1 MRLYIANCTQQV
13 QTFMYRTPEESG
25 AMSGGMRVQHIEI
38 GAQIPITGDLNK
50 IQIDSIVAQHSKYGL
65 ISVDEVDRNKAFAGL
80 CYSIDKPVPISK
92 LLYVMQNNKKLMDER
107 GRKTRLEAAI
117 AVNQQVENNMADQLK
132 KLEIEVKE
140 EKSGSGPE
148 HEPVNEALRVTRS
161 EDPTPIKEANQSRRG
176 RQRNG

>member
-25 AMSGGMRVQHIEI
+25 AMSGGVRVQPIEI
-38 GAQIPITGDLNK
+38 GNQIIIPGDLNQ
-50 IQIDSIVAQHSKYGL
+50 IQIDSIVSQHRKYGL
-65 ISVDEVDRNKAFAGL
+65 IAVDEVDRNKAFAGL
-80 CYSIDKPVPISK
+80 CYSIDKPVSISK
-92 LLYVMQNNKKLMDER
+92 LLYVIQNNKKLMDER

-117 AVNQQVENNMADQLK
+117 AVNQQVETNMSDQLK

-161 EDPTPIKEANQSRRG
+161 EDPTPAPKQSRG
-176 RQRNG
+176 RRNG